1 MSRLL
6 LRALSRPL
14 FAANQAA
21 RAPPPAHAPRG
32 SSSQPLHI
40 TRCRAPH
47 LLANCGPSAF
57 FARSFTASAPKS
69 DESAAARPPPAAAR
83 DDGADDA
90 ARKDSAF
97 VSLVVRMF
105 GNSKTERTAI
115 RGLAPYVS

>member
-14 FAANQAA
+14 FPANQAA
-21 RAPPPAHAPRG
+21 RA
-32 SSSQPLHI
+32 PLHI

-47 LLANCGPSAF
+47 LLANGGPSAF
-57 FARSFTASAPKS
+57 FIRSFSASVPKS

-83 DDGADDA
+83 DDGGDDA

-97 VSLVVRMF
+97 VALVVRMF